1 MHKDRKHVSNNILN
15 WLKNVYIQWLL
26 WIARSYIEIIKDI
39 VHILLQQRL
48 GKRDVC
54 LMDK

>member
-1 MHKDRKHVSNNILN
+1 MHKDHKHVSNTILN